1 MADRCGLCYGDGWI
15 TDQIGNLTALRS
27 QDEEYRFMERMNE
40 TGRMACP
47 RCQPN
52 WKPNATDRGANDV

>member
-1 MADRCGLCYGDGWI
+1 MICKLCNGDGWI
-15 TDQIGNLTALRS
+15 TDDNTDLMRCTTKDETVRFYQRLGS
-27 QDEEYRFMERMNE
+27 Q

-52 WKPNATDRGANDV
+52 WKPREE